1 MERCYTVKTLCKVG
15 GLVAVSVF
23 ALLLSSC
30 ASGKVQECDAEKTQP
45 QLVPQESAGKAAP
58 AADVKK
64 AETEKAAPATDVKKA
79 ETVKAAPAAD
89 VKKAE
94 TEKAAPAADVKK
106 AETVK
111 AAPVRKTSL
120 RKAAVKLPCEHT
132 VRTGE
137 NLWQIS
143 VRYYGRGVY
152 WKQIQKANIKQIRK
166 AEYLEPGM
174 VLTIPALKKGKITFQ
189 RGIRRRKPF
198 FRQICTEGRFVK
210 GSDPPEKRVWD
221 PVLWVPYP

>member
-45 QLVPQESAGKAAP
+45 QLVPQESAG
-58 AADVKK
+58 
-64 AETEKAAPATDVKKA
+64 
-79 ETVKAAPAAD
+79 KAAPAAD

-174 VLTIPALKKGKITFQ
+174 VLTIPVLKKAK
-189 RGIRRRKPF
+189 
-198 FRQICTEGRFVK
+198 
-210 GSDPPEKRVWD
+210 
-221 PVLWVPYP
+221 

>member
-64 AETEKAAPATDVKKA
+64 AETE
-79 ETVKAAPAAD
+79 KAAPAAD

-174 VLTIPALKKGKITFQ
+174 VLTIPVLKKAK
-189 RGIRRRKPF
+189 
-198 FRQICTEGRFVK
+198 
-210 GSDPPEKRVWD
+210 
-221 PVLWVPYP
+221 

>member
-45 QLVPQESAGKAAP
+45 QLVPQESAG
-58 AADVKK
+58 
-64 AETEKAAPATDVKKA
+64 
-79 ETVKAAPAAD
+79 
-89 VKKAE
+89 
-94 TEKAAPAADVKK
+94 KAAPAADVKK

-174 VLTIPALKKGKITFQ
+174 VLTIPALKKAK
-189 RGIRRRKPF
+189 
-198 FRQICTEGRFVK
+198 
-210 GSDPPEKRVWD
+210 
-221 PVLWVPYP
+221 

>member
-45 QLVPQESAGKAAP
+45 QLVPQESAG
-58 AADVKK
+58 
-64 AETEKAAPATDVKKA
+64 
-79 ETVKAAPAAD
+79 KAAPAAD

-174 VLTIPALKKGKITFQ
+174 VLTIPALKKAK
-189 RGIRRRKPF
+189 
-198 FRQICTEGRFVK
+198 
-210 GSDPPEKRVWD
+210 
-221 PVLWVPYP
+221 